1 MNEYNR
7 MCHWDLYITLLANQ
21 RRCNLLI
28 AGLSSYVRD
37 CSLPESQALP
47 SAGGFAEYFLSG
59 TRQRKLCRVPHS
71 VNLGSR
77 QRDPLP
83 SAEHSAQHALG
94 KYKFAEGQTL
104 GKGGSRQSAVSG
116 RPKADGRQSLPR
128 ANGWHSAK
136 RLVCRVS
143 HSRHSAKHTL
153 PSVISRHSAK
163 YIFIFFILSLKI
175 FVVCSYTI

>member
-1 MNEYNR
+1 MR
-7 MCHWDLYITLLANQ
+7 GGRGTRSSSDRLHCSPWSC
-21 RRCNLLI
+21 RRRSTAGHRVDGI
-28 AGLSSYVRD
+28 ASPSELGIGREA
-37 CSLPESQALP
+37 LPESQALP

-59 TRQRKLCRVPHS
+59 TRQRKLYRVPHL

-77 QRDPLP
+77 QRDPL
-83 SAEHSAQHALG
+83 SSVEHSAQHALG

-136 RLVCRVS
+136 RLICRVS

-153 PSVISRHSAK
+153 SSVIYS
-163 YIFIFFILSLKI
+163 FN
-175 FVVCSYTI
+175 VVLLGFYT